1 MLGRSPPRRTGA
13 TFARCD
19 AVAMAWTGE
28 FLKLPHTAPGR
39 HDDEEPGSTRT
50 QHDDTSAPA
59 ATCRSRRRRGA
70 SSCAACRSAEAANLT
85 AHLSGLP
92 GVKSGWTVRQIGHI
106 LFLRSIVETRRLK
119 P

>member
-1 MLGRSPPRRTGA
+1 VTTKSLIPREG
-13 TFARCD
+13 
-19 AVAMAWTGE
+19 
-28 FLKLPHTAPGR
+28 P
-39 HDDEEPGSTRT
+39 HDDQGRVRRILPI
-50 QHDDTSAPA
+50 A
-59 ATCRSRRRRGA
+59 ATSWRLQLCGLSI
-70 SSCAACRSAEAANLT
+70 AEAANLT